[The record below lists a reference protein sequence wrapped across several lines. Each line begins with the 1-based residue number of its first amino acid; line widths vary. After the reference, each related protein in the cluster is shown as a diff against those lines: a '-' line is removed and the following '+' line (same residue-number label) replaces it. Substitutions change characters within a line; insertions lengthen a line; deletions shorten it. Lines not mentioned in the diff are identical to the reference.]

1 MIKRVENMERKTIQA
16 LIEDAGEKLVID
28 IRSEEDYKRE
38 TYPGAIHIF
47 HEDFMDELD
56 RVPKDRPVYLI
67 CYTGQ
72 KSDDIAEELS
82 GQGYEIYS
90 IDGGFHSYLR
100 YKLQKLME
108 KEEDKLDR
116 CKEAE
121 RSIVKKF
128 RKEIWRKFTKAI
140 NEYELIQD
148 GDRIAVCISGGKDSM
163 LMAKLFQELE
173 RHGKKNFEVV
183 YLVMNPGY
191 NELNYQTILNNAKLL
206 EVPVT
211 VFKTEIFDTVAD
223 ITESPCYLCARMR
236 RGYLYSK
243 AKELGCNKIALGH
256 HFDDVIETILM
267 GMLYGAQ
274 IQTMMPKLHST
285 NFEGMELI
293 RPLYLIREADI
304 IKWMHYNELHFI
316 QCACRFTENCASCG
330 GTEKGSKRAEI
341 KELIRELAEKNP
353 VIEKNIFRSVENV
366 NLSTVIAYKQDGVT
380 HHFLT
385 SYAGHGSDSDK
396 S

>member
-1 MIKRVENMERKTIQA
+1 MERKTIQA
-16 LIEDAGEKLVID
+16 LIEDAGKKLVID

-341 KELIRELAEKNP
+341 KELIHELAEKNP

-385 SYAGHGSDSDK
+385 TYAGHGSDSDK